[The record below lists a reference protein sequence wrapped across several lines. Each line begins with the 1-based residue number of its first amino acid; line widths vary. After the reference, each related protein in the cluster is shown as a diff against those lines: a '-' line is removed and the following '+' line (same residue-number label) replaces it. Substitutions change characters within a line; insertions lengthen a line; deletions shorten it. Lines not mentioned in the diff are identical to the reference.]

1 MVDDTGQAVRVQN
14 GGASPVGWFT
24 YGSGISIRSFDV
36 RGGKIAVA
44 VEANDVEY
52 LVIERMNGPAPNPPT
67 SQCSVNLPDVEG
79 GARPRLSPDGS
90 MVAWAT
96 PEGVMVS
103 PTPTQTGGTAT
114 ICQLS
119 PKLVGPG
126 GTQPDW
132 GITDLVKPGNGPPT
146 RSRR

>member
-1 MVDDTGQAVRVQN
+1 
-14 GGASPVGWFT
+14 
-24 YGSGISIRSFDV
+24 
-36 RGGKIAVA
+36 
-44 VEANDVEY
+44 
-52 LVIERMNGPAPNPPT
+52 MNGPAPNTPT
-67 SQCSVNLPDVEG
+67 SQCSVNLLAVEG

-103 PTPTQTGGTAT
+103 PTPMQTGGTET

-132 GITDLVKPGNGPPT
+132 GVTDLVKPGNGPDPDPDPSGDDT
-146 RSRR
+146 PPAGERRGGRRPASSPPLCGRASSSAATARRTAG